1 MIHMTHANLL
11 RAAAAAILLLASVAG
26 AGQLPGSATPSE
38 KDKCPVCGMF
48 VYKYPD
54 WVAQIAFKDGSVVFF
69 DGAKDLFKYYFNLRK
84 YSPGKS
90 KNDIAAVYVMEY
102 YEMKPI
108 DARKAFFVVGSDVYG
123 PMGHELIPLATE
135 ADAATFRQDHKGKR
149 ILRLEEVT
157 PGIIEGLD

>member
-1 MIHMTHANLL
+1 MIHMTQANRL
-11 RAAAAAILLLASVAG
+11 RAAVAAIILLASVAG
-26 AGQLPGSATPSE
+26 AGQAPDSATPSE

-48 VYKYPD
+48 VYKYTD

-84 YSPGKS
+84 YSPGKG
-90 KNDIAAVYVMEY
+90 KNDITAIYVMEY

-157 PGIIEGLD
+157 PRIIEGLD